1 MVQAGTGAIYRIT
14 TTGDTEATAK
24 TGNQIIE
31 FGTGADT
38 PDAKSFIETV
48 NIRWIEDTS
57 VHPNPNKALNNI
69 QDGLLNTREVTIRGW
84 FEDPDNATG
93 PARISTWMKDAKT
106 NTSLPNGRFGLRV
119 DDFSTI
125 LDQTPSA
132 TTGYILFDA
141 ELDIPPDHP
150 FECNFTLH
158 FYMTGTHP

>member
-14 TTGDTEATAK
+14 TNGDTEATAK
-24 TGNQIIE
+24 TANQIIE
-31 FGTGADT
+31 FGTGAAN
-38 PDAKSFIETV
+38 PDAKSFIEAI
-48 NIRWIEDTS
+48 NHHWIETTTP
-57 VHPNPNKALNNI
+57 HPNPNKSLDVV
-69 QDGLLNTREVTIRGW
+69 QDGLLATREVIVRGW

-106 NTSLPNGRFGLRV
+106 NASLPFGRFGIRI

-125 LDQTPSA
+125 SDQTPSA
-132 TTGYILFDA
+132 TTSYILFDA

-150 FECNFTLH
+150 FECNFVLH